1 MDVARLCSDLV
12 QIKSENPPGDTGEVV
27 DYIADLLDSLGI
39 PGTVT
44 RHRGGRS
51 NIFVN
56 DDSHTL
62 LLCGHVDVV
71 PALSD
76 GWTHDPFSGIREDGF
91 VWGRGSTDMKG
102 GCAAILAAL
111 SEIVE
116 RGEEPKVNLA
126 FVCDEEGGGRYG
138 IRHLLAKKLL
148 HPCDC
153 LVAEPTP
160 PLHPSIGQKGLC
172 RLHVRFRGTPGHG
185 SLYPHV
191 GVSAIMEAL
200 RLLEYLT
207 ALSTKTFRTDEE
219 LLPIFETSAA
229 VLEEIFGLTDIRDVL
244 RSITFNP
251 GKIAGGEEINIV
263 AQHCTLDL
271 DMRIPWGCDIR
282 ALIDGIAEY
291 SPTAEVKTI
300 STAEPSFTHPET
312 RIVNRIQEEIER
324 VYHRRASPIVQWAA
338 SDSRFLR
345 VAGFDAVE
353 YGPGEITRLHAIDE
367 RVSIQNLHRASEI
380 YTGLILRYIG

>member
-1 MDVARLCSDLV
+1 MDVARVCSDLV
-12 QIKSENPPGDTGEVV
+12 RIRSENPPGDTGEVV
-27 DYIADLLDSLGI
+27 HYIADLLESLGI
-39 PGTVT
+39 SGTIT

-56 DDSHTL
+56 DDSHSL
-62 LLCGHVDVV
+62 LLCGHLDVV
-71 PALSD
+71 PALAD
-76 GWTHDPFSGIREDGF
+76 GWTHDPFSGIQEDGF

-102 GCAAILAAL
+102 GCAAILSAL
-111 SEIVE
+111 SDIVE
-116 RGEEPKVNLA
+116 HGEDPKVNLA

-138 IRHLLAKKLL
+138 IQHLLAKKFL

-172 RLHVRFRGTPGHG
+172 RLHFRFKGTPGHG

-200 RLLEYLT
+200 HLLEYLT
-207 ALSTKTFRTDEE
+207 DLSTKTFRIDEE
-219 LLPIFETSAA
+219 LLPIFETTAV
-229 VLEEIFGLTDIRDVL
+229 VLEENFNLTDLREVL
-244 RSITFNP
+244 QSITFNP

-271 DMRIPWGCDIR
+271 DMRIPWGCDLR
-282 ALIDGIAEY
+282 ELIDGIVEH
-291 SPTAEVKTI
+291 SPTAEVKATNA
-300 STAEPSFTHPET
+300 AEPSFTHPDT
-312 RIVNRIQEEIER
+312 RIVSRIRGEIER
-324 VYHRRASPIVQWAA
+324 VYHRKASPIVQWAA

-367 RVSIQNLHRASEI
+367 RVSIQNLQMASDI
-380 YTGLILRYIG
+380 YTGLIRQYIG